1 MSQTVY
7 IVTEINVHEN
17 SEEVYTAEAFSTK
30 EAAISYISNLISEY
44 EVDADSITVDE
55 EKGNWYSDDNFDISL
70 FESEL
75 D

>member
-17 SEEVYTAEAFSTK
+17 SEEVYTAEAFFTR
-30 EAAISYISNLISEY
+30 EAAISYLESIIAEY
-44 EVDADSITVDE
+44 EVDPESITADT

-70 FESEL
+70 FESEIK
-75 D
+75 